1 MFRWVALEP
10 RCVLVIKNLLRAATL
25 ASYSIFFTPICFI
38 FLGLMMQSRA
48 LLGNNTVNF
57 YIFRLVVDEL
67 DIMRKRLERL
77 ANVQE
82 IDLSFQGISILD
94 RLGMEPWDRA
104 FRSLC
109 KLDLSHNILHKL
121 PESIGSLLSLTHL
134 FLNDNCLSSLQPE
147 IIRRLV
153 NLQELD
159 LRNNKLNNF
168 SLDIT
173 ELSCLRRLSVQGNP
187 LKDDETRKLMKLAN
201 NERWIDIAGECK
213 IL

>member
-1 MFRWVALEP
+1 MV
-10 RCVLVIKNLLRAATL
+10 
-25 ASYSIFFTPICFI
+25 
-38 FLGLMMQSRA
+38 QSRV
-48 LLGNNTVNF
+48 LYGEKVSG
-57 YIFRLVVDEL
+57 RVEL
-67 DIMRKRLERL
+67 ILWKWTGRL
-77 ANVQE
+77 ARSRRRRAEVQE
-82 IDLSFQGISILD
+82 IDLSYKGFFGVGLNLD
-94 RLGMEPWDRA
+94 GYC
-104 FRSLC
+104 SLC
-109 KLDLSHNILHKL
+109 KLDLSHSILYEL

-134 FLNDNCLSSLQPE
+134 FLNDNFLSSLQPI

-187 LKDDETRKLMKLAN
+187 LKDDETRKLMKLAH

-213 IL
+213 IV

>member
-1 MFRWVALEP
+1 MV
-10 RCVLVIKNLLRAATL
+10 
-25 ASYSIFFTPICFI
+25 
-38 FLGLMMQSRA
+38 QSRVLCERNA
-48 LLGNNTVNF
+48 DVF
-57 YIFRLVVDEL
+57 EVAVDEL
-67 DIMRKRLERL
+67 DISRRREAL
-77 ANVQE
+77 ARVAMVHE
-82 IDLSFQGISILD
+82 IDLSYEGIYSPGIREELS
-94 RLGMEPWDRA
+94 LGLYA
-104 FRSLC
+104 FHSLC
-109 KLDLSHNILHKL
+109 KLDLSHNKLDEL
-121 PESIGSLLSLTHL
+121 PEAIGSLLSLTHL
-134 FLNDNCLSSLQPE
+134 FLNDNYLSSLQPI

-173 ELSCLRRLSVQGNP
+173 ELSCLRKLSVQGNP

>member
-1 MFRWVALEP
+1 MV
-10 RCVLVIKNLLRAATL
+10 
-25 ASYSIFFTPICFI
+25 
-38 FLGLMMQSRA
+38 QSRVLCERNVDA
-48 LLGNNTVNF
+48 FEVA
-57 YIFRLVVDEL
+57 VDEL
-67 DIMRKRLERL
+67 DILRRREAL
-77 ANVQE
+77 ARVAMVHE
-82 IDLSFQGISILD
+82 INLSYQGIYSLGGRGTLF
-94 RLGMEPWDRA
+94 RLYA
-104 FRSLC
+104 FHSLC
-109 KLDLSHNILHKL
+109 KLDLSHNQLYRL
-121 PESIGSLLSLTHL
+121 PITIGSLLSLTHL
-134 FLNDNCLSSLQPE
+134 FLNDNYLSSLQPI

-187 LKDDETRKLMKLAN
+187 LKDDETRKLMKLAH

>member
-1 MFRWVALEP
+1 MV
-10 RCVLVIKNLLRAATL
+10 
-25 ASYSIFFTPICFI
+25 
-38 FLGLMMQSRA
+38 QSRVLWGKSA
-48 LLGNNTVNF
+48 DESF
-57 YIFRLVVDEL
+57 EFDLVVDEL
-67 DIMRKRLERL
+67 DMLERKARL
-77 ANVQE
+77 KGFRNVQE
-82 IDLSFQGISILD
+82 IDLSYQGISSLAIFYPVFS
-94 RLGMEPWDRA
+94 MEPLDLDG

-109 KLDLSHNILHKL
+109 KLDLSHNQLFEL
-121 PESIGSLLSLTHL
+121 PESIGFLLSLTHL
-134 FLNDNCLSSLQPE
+134 FVNDNHLSSLQPK
-147 IIRRLV
+147 IFRQLV

-187 LKDDETRKLMKLAN
+187 LKDDETRKLMKLAH

>member
-1 MFRWVALEP
+1 MSQSL
-10 RCVLVIKNLLRAATL
+10 CL
-25 ASYSIFFTPICFI
+25 FFD
-38 FLGLMMQSRA
+38 
-48 LLGNNTVNF
+48 ND
-57 YIFRLVVDEL
+57 DEL
-67 DIMRKRLERL
+67 QVGEVLAEEYEIYNRINAL
-77 ANVQE
+77 ANYRKFQE
-82 IDLSFQGISILD
+82 IHLSYRGSFFVNMF
-94 RLGMEPWDRA
+94 MEA
-104 FRSLC
+104 FEYIDSCSLS
-109 KLDLSHNILHKL
+109 KLDLSHSHLNEL
-121 PESIGSLLSLTHL
+121 PRSIGGLRSLTHL
-134 FLNDNCLSSLQPE
+134 FLNDNDLSSLQPR

>member
-1 MFRWVALEP
+1 MV
-10 RCVLVIKNLLRAATL
+10 
-25 ASYSIFFTPICFI
+25 
-38 FLGLMMQSRA
+38 QSRV
-48 LLGNNTVNF
+48 LYGEKVSES
-57 YIFRLVVDEL
+57 VEL
-67 DIMRKRLERL
+67 KLWKWKGRL
-77 ANVQE
+77 ARSRGRRTEVQE
-82 IDLSFQGISILD
+82 IDLSYKGFFRVKPLD
-94 RLGMEPWDRA
+94 LDG
-104 FRSLC
+104 FCSLC
-109 KLDLSHNILHKL
+109 KLDLSHSILYEL

-134 FLNDNCLSSLQPE
+134 FLNDNYLSSLQP
-147 IIRRLV
+147 IIIGRLV

-187 LKDDETRKLMKLAN
+187 LNDDETRKLMKLAH

>member
-1 MFRWVALEP
+1 MV
-10 RCVLVIKNLLRAATL
+10 
-25 ASYSIFFTPICFI
+25 
-38 FLGLMMQSRA
+38 QSRF
-48 LLGNNTVNF
+48 LLEENTAAF
-57 YIFRLVVDEL
+57 ELVVDEL
-67 DIMRKRLERL
+67 SLKLLRRRAALARLGE
-77 ANVQE
+77 VQE
-82 IDLSFQGISILD
+82 IDLSYQGRSGSGFYNVLSPMQSLD
-94 RLGMEPWDRA
+94 LRV
-104 FRSLC
+104 LC
-109 KLDLSHNILHKL
+109 KLDLSHNQLSQL
-121 PESIGSLLSLTHL
+121 PITIGSLLSLTHL
-134 FLNDNCLSSLQPE
+134 FLNDNYLSSLQPI

-187 LKDDETRKLMKLAN
+187 LKDAETRKLMKLAN